1 MGKAEPPNSAGRQR
15 AEYDWS
21 GPEGASFL
29 TSSRQTAEQSNV
41 PITYRAYED
50 PQHVPRFSYHGRPGD
65 LEDSQGS
72 PTEHH
77 AGKKRRRTKKRRNVN
92 PTMPLD
98 DGRDEMM
105 NRQREPEFGSVI
117 GRDSAS
123 PEIPEVGSVS
133 RQDSQPPMIPREA
146 DNIPNIQHIYLS
158 TLQLIVDSFTINPR
172 MSPTLRSKVID
183 AVDAKLLDDDVED
196 RERLQEMRDKLA
208 DIYLGVSNETNR

>member
-1 MGKAEPPNSAGRQR
+1 M
-15 AEYDWS
+15 
-21 GPEGASFL
+21 
-29 TSSRQTAEQSNV
+29 TSSRQTAELSNV
-41 PITYRAYED
+41 PITYCAYED
-50 PQHVPRFSYHGRPGD
+50 PQHVPLFSYHGRPGD

-92 PTMPLD
+92 PTTPLD

-105 NRQREPEFGSVI
+105 NRQREPGFGSVI
-117 GRDSAS
+117 GRDSTS
-123 PEIPEVGSVS
+123 PEVGSVS
-133 RQDSQPPMIPREA
+133 RQDSQPPMIPRKA
-146 DNIPNIQHIYLS
+146 DDIPNIQHIYLS

-172 MSPTLRSKVID
+172 MSPTLRSKVIN

-196 RERLQEMRDKLA
+196 REHLQEMRDKLA